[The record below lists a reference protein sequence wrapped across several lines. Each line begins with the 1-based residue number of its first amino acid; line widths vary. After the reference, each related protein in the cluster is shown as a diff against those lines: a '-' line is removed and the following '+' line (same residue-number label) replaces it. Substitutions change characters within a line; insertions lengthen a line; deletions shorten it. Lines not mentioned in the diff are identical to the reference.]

1 MIMNRRG
8 FLRIT
13 SAGTLALIPP
23 SPAYAQAKKLGKI
36 EYGLA
41 SLDPIYSA
49 AYIAHKKGLFAEEG
63 LEVEVLNSQS
73 GPRSKQML
81 AAGQLFVTTTGCNDA
96 IALTLAGKASTLVL
110 GFDNRVAFANI
121 LVHKDLYDSGKVR
134 KVADLAGQTIAVTQ
148 PQAATWLMAV
158 YILERAGVKDK
169 VEIKGLGDFATM
181 MGAVKTKQVP
191 ATIATVSMVDAA
203 KEEGWGRLL
212 FDVSDAKVWDSV
224 FGGELPGVGAYVL
237 AESVKKRPEVI
248 QAFANAMVKAT
259 DVLKTS
265 SPEAIADLVYEPFL
279 SGFPK
284 ASVVRGINVYKQT
297 WNFTNLISKD
307 GYDRLIGIMAG
318 RQAPEADLKKT
329 TPYET
334 MVDMSFVKKARNLG

>member
-1 MIMNRRG
+1 
-8 FLRIT
+8 
-13 SAGTLALIPP
+13 
-23 SPAYAQAKKLGKI
+23 
-36 EYGLA
+36 
-41 SLDPIYSA
+41 
-49 AYIAHKKGLFAEEG
+49 
-63 LEVEVLNSQS
+63 
-73 GPRSKQML
+73 
-81 AAGQLFVTTTGCNDA
+81 
-96 IALTLAGKASTLVL
+96 
-110 GFDNRVAFANI
+110 
-121 LVHKDLYDSGKVR
+121 VR

-148 PQAATWLMAV
+148 PQAATWLIAV

-212 FDVSDAKVWDSV
+212 FDVSDAKGWDSV

-259 DVLKTS
+259 DVLKTT

-307 GYDRLIGIMAG
+307 GYDRLIGIRAG

>member
-1 MIMNRRG
+1 MAMDRRA
-8 FLRIT
+8 FLGIT
-13 SAGTLALIPP
+13 SAGALALTLP
-23 SPAYAQAKKLGKI
+23 SAALAQAKKLGKI

-81 AAGQLFVTTTGCNDA
+81 AAGQLFVTTTGVNDS
-96 IALTLAGKASTLVL
+96 IALTLAGKASTLIL

-121 LVHKDLYDSGKVR
+121 LVHKDLYESGKVR

-148 PQAATWLMAV
+148 PQAATWLMAL

-181 MGAVKTKQVP
+181 MGAVKTKQVA

-203 KEEGWGRLL
+203 KEEGWGTLL
-212 FDVSDAKVWDSV
+212 FDVSDAKGWDSV

-248 QAFANAMVKAT
+248 QAFVNAMVKAT

-265 SPEAIADLVYEPFL
+265 TPEAIADLVYEPFL

-284 ASVVRGINVYKQT
+284 ASVVRGIRVYKQT

-307 GYDRLIGIMAG
+307 GYDRLIGVMAG

-334 MVDMSFVKKARNLG
+334 MVDMSFVKKARKLG

>member
-1 MIMNRRG
+1 MIMDRRW
-8 FLRIT
+8 FLGIT
-13 SAGTLALIPP
+13 SAGALALTLP
-23 SPAYAQAKKLGKI
+23 SIALAQAKKLGKI

-81 AAGQLFVTTTGCNDA
+81 AAGQLFVTTTGVNDS
-96 IALTLAGKASTLVL
+96 IALTLAGKASTLIL

-121 LVHKDLYDSGKVR
+121 LVHKDLYESGKVR

-148 PQAATWLMAV
+148 PQAATWLMAL

-181 MGAVKTKQVP
+181 MGAVKTKQVA

-203 KEEGWGRLL
+203 KEEGWGTLL
-212 FDVSDAKVWDSV
+212 FDVSDAKGWDSV

-248 QAFANAMVKAT
+248 QAFVNAMVKAT

-265 SPEAIADLVYEPFL
+265 TPEAIADLVYEPFL

-284 ASVVRGINVYKQT
+284 ASVVRGIRVYKQT

-307 GYDRLIGIMAG
+307 GYDRLIGVMAG

-334 MVDMSFVKKARNLG
+334 MVDMSFVKKARKLG